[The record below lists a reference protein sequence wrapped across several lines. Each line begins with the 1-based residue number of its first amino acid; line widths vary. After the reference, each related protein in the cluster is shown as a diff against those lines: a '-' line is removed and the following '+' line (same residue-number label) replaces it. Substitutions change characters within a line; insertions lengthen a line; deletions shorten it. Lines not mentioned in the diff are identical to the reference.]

1 MLGVERLMAW
11 GLVLS
16 FAVGAL
22 CALRVPILHFTII
35 VLAIVV
41 GYAVMNIGTGSSAID
56 ILSWAAL
63 LAVILEAG
71 YIFPHLL
78 FYVVYVKLLGRER
91 RRSPDLGSGFFS
103 YSPFSGHQDKM
114 LPSAPEGVN
123 AETKAGPRIQ
133 D

>member
-1 MLGVERLMAW
+1 MAW

-41 GYAVMNIGTGSSAID
+41 GYAVMNIGTGSSAIE
-56 ILSWAAL
+56 IISWAAL

-91 RRSPDLGSGFFS
+91 RRSPDLGSGFFN

-114 LPSAPEGVN
+114 LPSAPEGAN
-123 AETKAGPRIQ
+123 AETKAGQRIQ

>member
-1 MLGVERLMAW
+1 MAW

-35 VLAIVV
+35 VLAIMV
-41 GYAVMNIGTGSSAID
+41 GYAAMQIGTGSSVTD
-56 ILSWAAL
+56 ILLWSAL
-63 LAVILEAG
+63 LAVVLEAG
-71 YIFPHLL
+71 YVFPHLL
-78 FYVVYVKLLGRER
+78 FYVVYVKLLGRDR
-91 RRSPDLGSGFFS
+91 RRSSDIGSGFFS
-103 YSPFSGHQDKM
+103 YSPFRGHQDKM
-114 LPSAPEGVN
+114 LPSAPEGVK